1 MLQEML
7 CSRLEVYSRMLCR
20 LIFYAQSV
28 QYFRPDDFTGC
39 VEFVLWVCYDVV
51 SYCY

>member
-1 MLQEML
+1 MLQEMM

-20 LIFYAQSV
+20 LMFYAQSV
-28 QYFRPDDFTGC
+28 LYLPDDFTGC
-39 VEFVLWVCYDVV
+39 IEFALWVCYDVV

>member
-20 LIFYAQSV
+20 LIFMHKV
-28 QYFRPDDFTGC
+28 YFRPDDFTGC
-39 VEFVLWVCYDVV
+39 IVFLLWVCYDVV